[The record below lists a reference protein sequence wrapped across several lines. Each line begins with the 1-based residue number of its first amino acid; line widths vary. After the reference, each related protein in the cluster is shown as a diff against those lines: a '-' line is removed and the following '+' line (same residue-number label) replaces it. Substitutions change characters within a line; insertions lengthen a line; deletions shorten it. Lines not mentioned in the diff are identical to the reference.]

1 MLPLRDDIP
10 SRTIPVVTVTIII
23 LNALAFF
30 YELSLGRQIEHLLLD
45 WAIVPRRYTDPDVAR
60 HFSIPEQATPFLTS
74 MFLHGGWLH
83 LIGNMWTLWIFGDN
97 VEDRLGHRKFLGLYL
112 LSGFAAGLVHILTNT
127 DSMLPTIGASG
138 AVAGVMGAYFRFFPH
153 ARVETVIPPLFF
165 GPVFVVPAVI
175 FLGWWFLLQFFNGTV
190 SLIASRSDF
199 GGVAWWAHVGVVV
212 IVMGLVLFAPRKR
225 AVQRYD
231 FDDTYRR

>member
-10 SRTIPVVTVTIII
+10 SRTVPAITVTIII
-23 LNALAFF
+23 LNLLVFF
-30 YELSLGRQIEHLLLD
+30 YEWSLGLRLEHLLLD

-60 HFSIPEQATPFLTS
+60 HFTIPEQAFPFLSS

-112 LSGFAAGLVHILTNT
+112 LCGFAAGLVHIFTNPA
-127 DSMLPTIGASG
+127 SMLPTIGASG
-138 AVAGVMGAYFRFFPH
+138 AVAGIMGAYFRFFPH
-153 ARVETVIPPLFF
+153 ARVEAVIPPLFF

-175 FLGWWFLLQFFNGTV
+175 FLGWWFFLQFFNGTV
-190 SLIASRSDF
+190 SLIASQREF
-199 GGVAWWAHVGVVV
+199 GGVAWWAHVGGF
-212 IVMGLVLFAPRKR
+212 VMGMLLVLFAPRKR
-225 AVQRYD
+225 PVQRYD
-231 FDDTYRR
+231 FDDR